1 MAERQRVRLVA
12 PLVNRPVGLA
22 LPFRNPTPDDLP
34 NLAELMLSAYEGTI
48 DYGGETLDETV
59 DEVRSYFEGRSGEP
73 LLDCSFVALDLDA
86 PVSAC
91 LISLWEGGPLLAYT
105 YTGKLWK
112 GQGLATGLVQLSIN
126 ALHAR
131 GQQSLALWVTVGN
144 APAEHVYA
152 RLGFQPA

>member
-12 PLVNRPVGLA
+12 PLVNRPTSLA
-22 LPFRNPTPDDLP
+22 LLFRNPTPDDLP
-34 NLAELMLSAYEGTI
+34 GLAELMLSAYEGTI
-48 DYGGETLDETV
+48 DYGGETLDEAT
-59 DEVRSYFEGRSGEP
+59 DEVRSYFEGKSGEP

-86 PVSAC
+86 PVSAS
-91 LISLWEGGPLLAYT
+91 LVSLWEGGPLLAYT

-131 GQQSLALWVTVGN
+131 DHQSLALWVTDGN
-144 APAEHVYA
+144 TPAEHVYA
-152 RLGFQPA
+152 VLGFQLA